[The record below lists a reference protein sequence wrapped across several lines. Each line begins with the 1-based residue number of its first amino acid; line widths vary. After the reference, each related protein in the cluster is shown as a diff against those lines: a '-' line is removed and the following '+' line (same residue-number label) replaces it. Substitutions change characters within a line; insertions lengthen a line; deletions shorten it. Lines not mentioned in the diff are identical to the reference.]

1 MATIKLGSP
10 KNANA
15 LLRYA
20 EKRSEVSSSINCD
33 VEYVRSQMTAT
44 REIWGKNSGVQAKHV
59 VQSFKPGE
67 ITPEL
72 ANQIGQKLAREIA
85 KDHEVAIYTH
95 ADKEHIHNHIVIN
108 SVNVETG
115 KKYVDNA
122 KNLYFIREQS
132 DRLCEEH
139 DLSVVKE
146 PSAKQRYHQAEYGL
160 AKRGEMSWKDEL
172 RQAIDITKENVD
184 TFEDF
189 KDELQIL
196 NIEVKERGQ
205 HISFKHPEIE
215 RFVRGKTLG
224 LDYERSTIKDEFD
237 RRFEQQAKI
246 TSIAIDGE
254 KFDRAAERIRWKV
267 NETKYDSSQFSE
279 SINRF
284 DEGTTRMD
292 ERNDTANRESRERQ
306 RREEERRRER
316 EQEQVRKQRDAARRH
331 FFFER
336 E

>member
-1 MATIKLGSP
+1 MATIKLGNS

-20 EKRSEVSSSINCD
+20 EKRSEVSCGVNCD
-33 VEYVRSQMTAT
+33 VEYARSQMTAT
-44 REIWGKNSGVQAKHV
+44 REIWGKNNGVQAKHV

-67 ITPEL
+67 VTPEL
-72 ANQIGQKLAREIA
+72 ANQIGQELAKEIA
-85 KDHEVAIYTH
+85 KGHEVAIYTH

-108 SVNVETG
+108 SVNVESG

-132 DRLCEEH
+132 DRLCEKH
-139 DLSVVKE
+139 DLSVIKE

-184 TFEDF
+184 TFKDF
-189 KDELQIL
+189 KDQLQEL

-205 HISFKHPEIE
+205 HISFKHPDME

-224 LDYERSTIKDEFD
+224 LDYERSTIKNEFE
-237 RRFEQQAKI
+237 RRFEQKARA
-246 TSIAIDGE
+246 TSVEIDGE
-254 KFDRAAERIRWKV
+254 KFDRAAQRVRWKV
-267 NETKYDSSQFSE
+267 DETKHDSSRFGE
-279 SINRF
+279 SINRI
-284 DEGTTRMD
+284 DERTTRVD
-292 ERNDTANRESRERQ
+292 EINDTANREA
-306 RREEERRRER
+306 R
-316 EQEQVRKQRDAARRH
+316 EQQRQEEHRRQKELRKQRKEARRCH
-331 FFFER
+331 FEELER
-336 E
+336 